1 MCSDAEF
8 SAFALANANAYIL
21 DKFLPSICLCSQ
33 FFFFAKQK
41 REIFLG
47 LKGLKKKRRKAREK
61 KGKKKGKKRRK
72 KGFKKGRKKERGKR
86 EEERKRGK
94 GEKERQRKQKKKKD
108 PKAVSL
114 EVFCIRF

>member
-1 MCSDAEF
+1 MTMCSDAEF
-8 SAFALANANAYIL
+8 STFALANVNAYIL

-72 KGFKKGRKKERGKR
+72 KGFKKGRKKRVK
-86 EEERKRGK
+86 ERKREK
-94 GEKERQRKQKKKKD
+94 EKERQGRKKRPQGGE
-108 PKAVSL
+108 P
-114 EVFCIRF
+114 